1 VREQDAAAL
10 LRTNTVE
17 ADRDQSLQA
26 LRKVMSFPRRT
37 DASKSEE
44 VSPFRSSGQ
53 FRWKGRSLEIKC
65 DDPFPQGHEQFE
77 QEILKFKISCQCPHL
92 LKEMTS
98 GQISTILSEHDIIDS
113 VERDRVIF
121 GPITGFLNKSEKRLL
136 LSKGLSRFLSEVID
150 LKKNEVADVVVSD
163 FQIAPLLDS
172 PAFFEYVFSEKSG
185 LKLLLPHWPKQFL
198 EHKSSVQLR
207 FSKILQSMFLQS
219 SNDKATEFSSYIDGE
234 WKIDHKRSELRR
246 LKQNHIPESILPR
259 TGPKERGLL
268 LGEFVSKIEDSSEFL
283 GELLE
288 SRRAFFAH
296 EQRIWSPI
304 LTTTSEHLDSPV
316 LRGEVIGHF
325 SKCNNLIGFGEVV
338 VGLKISLDDKRIGF
352 LPKSAFPGMK
362 SSRIIETYHVGT
374 KLKVRVL
381 SEDSDGI
388 ELDLAN

>member
-1 VREQDAAAL
+1 
-10 LRTNTVE
+10 
-17 ADRDQSLQA
+17 
-26 LRKVMSFPRRT
+26 MSFPRRT
-37 DASKSEE
+37 

-53 FRWKGRSLEIKC
+53 LRWKGRSLEIKS
-65 DDPFPQGHEQFE
+65 DDPFPQGPSQFE
-77 QEILKFKISCQCPHL
+77 QDILKFKISCQCPHV

-113 VERDRVIF
+113 VERDRVVF
-121 GPITGFLNKSEKRLL
+121 GPIMGLLKKTDKRLV
-136 LSKGLSRFLSEVID
+136 LSKGLSRFISEFID
-150 LKKNEVADVVVSD
+150 LEKNKALDVVVSD
-163 FQIAPLLDS
+163 FQIAPLVDS

-198 EHKSSVQLR
+198 EDTSSVQLKI
-207 FSKILQSMFLQS
+207 SKILHSDLLQNS
-219 SNDKATEFSSYIDGE
+219 KDNTTEFSSYIDGE

-268 LGEFVSKIEDSSEFL
+268 LGAFVSKKEHFLPFYDGIGQTSDLLQSQRASFLQRHGIHSRTIETISEN
-283 GELLE
+283 
-288 SRRAFFAH
+288 
-296 EQRIWSPI
+296 WN
-304 LTTTSEHLDSPV
+304 SPV

-325 SKCNNLIGFGEVV
+325 SKCNNLMDLGEEI